1 MLCVEGEGKGGR
13 ETRGKWM
20 MMMMMMIAVENESS
34 DMKDERV
41 PQTKRMR
48 VVQTELYNVE
58 AINGS
63 AQAQK

>member
-1 MLCVEGEGKGGR
+1 MM
-13 ETRGKWM
+13 M

-48 VVQTELYNVE
+48 VAQTELYNVE

-63 AQAQK
+63 A